1 MKVEFINPFVKAAI
15 DVLRSEL
22 GGEVGRGKLHLET
35 SANSSHDV
43 AVMIGLTGEAQ
54 GVVLY
59 GMPLATARNIV
70 GKMMGQ
76 DCQEFDAL
84 AQSGIAEM
92 GNVITGLASRGLAE
106 SGYSCNITPPT
117 LIVGKN
123 TMIGTLDI
131 PRLVLP
137 LTTECGVVEI
147 HLALR
152 EMAAASAAA

>member
-15 DVLRSEL
+15 DVLKTEIGSDI
-22 GGEVGRGKLHLET
+22 GRGRLRVES

-43 AVMIGLTGEAQ
+43 NVMIGVTGSAQ

-59 GMPLATARNIV
+59 GMAQETALGIV

-76 DCQEFDAL
+76 PFEEFDAL

-92 GNVITGLASRGLAE
+92 GNVITGLASKGLYE
-106 SGYSCNITPPT
+106 GGYDCNITPPT
-117 LIVGKN
+117 LITGKN
-123 TMIGTLDI
+123 TVIGTLDI
-131 PRLVLP
+131 PRLALP
-137 LTTECGVVEI
+137 ITTEFGDIEI

-152 EMAAASAAA
+152 EVTSQAA